1 MLADSLLY
9 QDNYQDAANA
19 YGKLSGDYPK
29 SANAPSALVKFARAL
44 RLMDK
49 KTDACKTLD
58 LMSKQYP
65 KASAAAKT
73 MAAIGTPE
81 GELQA

>member
-1 MLADSLLY
+1 
-9 QDNYQDAANA
+9 
-19 YGKLSGDYPK
+19 
-29 SANAPSALVKFARAL
+29 VKFARAL

-65 KASAAAKT
+65 KAPAAAKT
-73 MAAIGTPE
+73 MATSERQKANCK
-81 GELQA
+81 